1 MLLKKASTLL
11 IAEVFISSFYSRL
24 YVFRFICYCHF
35 CVWTRMEEDF
45 AFISSVIVN
54 WMNCHNL
61 LRPRFIFCFSC
72 SRVRWLTKQL
82 IEFMNTIYELP
93 KYLGERTTS
102 VLKGKSWKIPRS
114 RCLWVS
120 FICLLFLKKIK
131 NTVWCCEE
139 NGRKKRLRFYVWL
152 ELHLINIHWNL
163 PCMIQCVK
171 AWILHCEGGENEGPK
186 WITYSNS
193 WLWCTKPTCCGPLLL
208 ISHCTTLPK
217 GCQSHWPLSLSC
229 IHSVQFSR
237 SVVSDSLRP
246 HESQHARP
254 PC

>member
-72 SRVRWLTKQL
+72 SRVKWLTKQL

-114 RCLWVS
+114 RCLGFHLFV
-120 FICLLFLKKIK
+120 CFLKKK
-131 NTVWCCEE
+131 SKTLYGVV
-139 NGRKKRLRFYVWL
+139 RKTGEKRGL
-152 ELHLINIHWNL
+152 
-163 PCMIQCVK
+163 
-171 AWILHCEGGENEGPK
+171 
-186 WITYSNS
+186 
-193 WLWCTKPTCCGPLLL
+193 
-208 ISHCTTLPK
+208 
-217 GCQSHWPLSLSC
+217 
-229 IHSVQFSR
+229 
-237 SVVSDSLRP
+237 DSMSGLNYI
-246 HESQHARP
+246 
-254 PC
+254 